1 MELPSVEGDRTKA
14 LPARAV
20 GGDGVGSRVSDLM
33 PFEMQCAFRQVLFTA
48 ASQLSHRW
56 ALSFMKEMQPLD
68 LSEFSHHRFESGC
81 NIPLKNHLPL
91 FCVCEFGSTQSC
103 SSHKSVYR
111 RLHFRSLSL
120 QTLYKSV
127 HLHKNRAFL
136 FLN

>member
-1 MELPSVEGDRTKA
+1 MELPSGEGDRTKA

-20 GGDGVGSRVSDLM
+20 GGDGVGSRVSDFM

-91 FCVCEFGSTQSC
+91 FLCVNLEAHSLVLAINLFIVDYIFGHYLC
-103 SSHKSVYR
+103 
-111 RLHFRSLSL
+111 RLFISLSICIK
-120 QTLYKSV
+120 TGP
-127 HLHKNRAFL
+127 FC
-136 FLN
+136 F